1 MGGTKGAQVHCRFR
15 EDYKG
20 LGRGDCKELAKTQR
34 GPAIKAPNFKGN
46 RQASFLT
53 WFLLQAQL
61 PTKI

>member
-1 MGGTKGAQVHCRFR
+1 MGGTQGAQVLALLR

-20 LGRGDCKELAKTQR
+20 LGRGDCKELEKTQR
-34 GPAIKAPNFKGN
+34 EPAIKAPNFKGN